1 MNAPTLLIGL
11 GGAGSKIVERVS
23 GLITPEQRESIAV
36 VVLDTDINDMRAIRE
51 RNPFIRTIQTS
62 TRQTVGEYLSKNTYA
77 RDTWFP
83 VNKTLNKKP
92 LTEGAGQVRSISR
105 LAFETTVKAG
115 KWNRSMTLYRA
126 CIKSKKKKR
135 NKRCA

>member
-51 RNPFIRTIQTS
+51 RNPFIRTI
-62 TRQTVGEYLSKNTYA
+62 
-77 RDTWFP
+77 
-83 VNKTLNKKP
+83 
-92 LTEGAGQVRSISR
+92 
-105 LAFETTVKAG
+105 
-115 KWNRSMTLYRA
+115 
-126 CIKSKKKKR
+126 
-135 NKRCA
+135 